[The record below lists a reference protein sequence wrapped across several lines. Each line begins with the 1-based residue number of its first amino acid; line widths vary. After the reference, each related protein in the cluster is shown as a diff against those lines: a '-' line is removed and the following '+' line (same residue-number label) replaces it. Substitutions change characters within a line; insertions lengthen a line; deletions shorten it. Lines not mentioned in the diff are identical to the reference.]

1 MDWENFQLFAVEQ
14 VFSEFPVA
22 LLTAFFFDPLLPVTH
37 FRPSICCSDSCEH
50 YILAISGTKVETLP
64 PP

>member
-37 FRPSICCSDSCEH
+37 FRPSIRRSASCD
-50 YILAISGTKVETLP
+50 LMLTLFGAKVETLP